1 MKSIFLLLLPA
12 IVLCSCHTQKQ
23 EDESAHA
30 VTLKGDII
38 HIGSESPVLSK
49 LTKETV
55 KRDPYRMEFT
65 TSGVVQAIPSN
76 YAEVASP
83 VSGRITKSFVRLGA
97 NIWWSVFEISAP
109 AVYEAGKSYYQARQE
124 MELAL
129 KSWNREKDLMKNK
142 VGVQKELEEAE
153 VNYELKKKDYENMV
167 AALKVFQINPDEM
180 A

>member
-55 KRDPYRMEFT
+55 KQEPYRMEFT

-83 VSGRITKSFVRLGA
+83 VSGRITKSFVRLGQKVA
-97 NIWWSVFEISAP
+97 PGSPIFEISAP
-109 AVYEAGKSYYQARQE
+109 AVYEAGKSYYQAHQE

-129 KSWNREKDLMKNK
+129 KSLNREKDLMKNK
-142 VGVQKELEEAE
+142 VRCPKGIGRGRGELRVKEKRL
-153 VNYELKKKDYENMV
+153 
-167 AALKVFQINPDEM
+167 
-180 A
+180 

>member
-55 KRDPYRMEFT
+55 KQEPYRMEFT

-83 VSGRITKSFVRLGA
+83 VSGRITKSFVRLGQKVA
-97 NIWWSVFEISAP
+97 PGSPIFEISAP
-109 AVYEAGKSYYQARQE
+109 AVYEAG
-124 MELAL
+124 
-129 KSWNREKDLMKNK
+129 
-142 VGVQKELEEAE
+142 
-153 VNYELKKKDYENMV
+153 
-167 AALKVFQINPDEM
+167 
-180 A
+180 

>member
-55 KRDPYRMEFT
+55 KREPYRMEFT

-83 VSGRITKSFVRLGA
+83 VSGRITKSFVRLGQKVA
-97 NIWWSVFEISAP
+97 PGSPIFEISAP

-129 KSWNREKDLMKNK
+129 KSLNREKDLM
-142 VGVQKELEEAE
+142 
-153 VNYELKKKDYENMV
+153 
-167 AALKVFQINPDEM
+167 
-180 A
+180 

>member
-55 KRDPYRMEFT
+55 KREPYRREFT

-83 VSGRITKSFVRLGA
+83 VSGRITKSFVRLGQKVDTGSP
-97 NIWWSVFEISAP
+97 NFEIRAP
-109 AVYEAGKSYYQARQE
+109 A
-124 MELAL
+124 
-129 KSWNREKDLMKNK
+129 D
-142 VGVQKELEEAE
+142 
-153 VNYELKKKDYENMV
+153 
-167 AALKVFQINPDEM
+167 
-180 A
+180 

>member
-55 KRDPYRMEFT
+55 KREPYRMEFT

-83 VSGRITKSFVRLGA
+83 VSGRITKSFVRG
-97 NIWWSVFEISAP
+97 P
-109 AVYEAGKSYYQARQE
+109 G
-124 MELAL
+124 
-129 KSWNREKDLMKNK
+129 
-142 VGVQKELEEAE
+142 
-153 VNYELKKKDYENMV
+153 
-167 AALKVFQINPDEM
+167 
-180 A
+180 

>member
-55 KRDPYRMEFT
+55 KQEPYRMEFT

-83 VSGRITKSFVRLGA
+83 VSGRITKSFVRLGQK
-97 NIWWSVFEISAP
+97 WPRVVRSS
-109 AVYEAGKSYYQARQE
+109 R
-124 MELAL
+124 LAL
-129 KSWNREKDLMKNK
+129 PLFMRRGNLITKLTKRWNW
-142 VGVQKELEEAE
+142 
-153 VNYELKKKDYENMV
+153 
-167 AALKVFQINPDEM
+167 P
-180 A
+180 

>member
-55 KRDPYRMEFT
+55 KREPYRMEFT
-65 TSGVVQAIPSN
+65 SKRA
-76 YAEVASP
+76 
-83 VSGRITKSFVRLGA
+83 
-97 NIWWSVFEISAP
+97 
-109 AVYEAGKSYYQARQE
+109 
-124 MELAL
+124 
-129 KSWNREKDLMKNK
+129 
-142 VGVQKELEEAE
+142 
-153 VNYELKKKDYENMV
+153 NYEIVRSLRAESG
-167 AALKVFQINPDEM
+167 PG
-180 A
+180 

>member
-55 KRDPYRMEFT
+55 KREPYRMEFT

-83 VSGRITKSFVRLGA
+83 VSGRITKSFVRLGQKVA
-97 NIWWSVFEISAP
+97 PGSPIFEISAP

-129 KSWNREKDLMKNK
+129 KSLNREKDLMKNK
-142 VGVQKELEEAE
+142 VGPKGIGRGRGELRVKEKRL
-153 VNYELKKKDYENMV
+153 
-167 AALKVFQINPDEM
+167 
-180 A
+180 